1 MRSLKKHLAI
11 TLSTMSIIVI
21 LDQVTKILAR
31 IHLAPLPQ
39 GTEIPILGDLCV
51 LTYAENRGAF
61 LSMGNM
67 LPDGLWAVVMTIL
80 PALFITGLLVYLIR
94 TRTLSMT
101 ETIIFSGIVA
111 GGIGN
116 LIDRFAFGFVTD
128 FINFGI
134 GEIRTGILNI
144 ADIPI
149 TMGIIY
155 LMVYYSIKDMKK
167 KKTEISEAPADQ

>member
-1 MRSLKKHLAI
+1 MRSLKNHLTI
-11 TLSTMSIIVI
+11 TLSTMTFLV
-21 LDQVTKILAR
+21 LFDQITKILAR
-31 IHLAPLPQ
+31 IHLQPLPR
-39 GTEIPILGDLCV
+39 GTEIPVIGDFFV

-67 LPDGLWAVVMTIL
+67 LPEQVWAVVMTLIPTIFIL
-80 PALFITGLLVYLIR
+80 ALLIYLIR
-94 TRTLSMT
+94 TRTLTLT
-101 ETIIFSGIVA
+101 ETLIFSGIVA

-116 LIDRFAFGFVTD
+116 LIDRYMFGFVTD

-134 GEIRTGILNI
+134 GDIRTGILNI

-155 LMVYYSIKDMKK
+155 LMIYYTIKDSKNKK
-167 KKTEISEAPADQ
+167 KPDIEKSEE

>member
-1 MRSLKKHLAI
+1 MRSMTKHLSI
-11 TLSTMSIIVI
+11 TVSIITFLVVA
-21 LDQVTKILAR
+21 DQVTKILAR
-31 IHLAPLPQ
+31 MYLKGAE
-39 GTEIPILGDLCV
+39 EISFLGDFFV

-67 LPDGLWAVVMTIL
+67 LPEQAWAIVMTVI
-80 PALFITGLLVYLIR
+80 PTIFIGGLLVYLIR
-94 TRTLSMT
+94 HRELSLT

-116 LIDRFAFGFVTD
+116 LIDRYAFGFVTD

-134 GEIRTGILNI
+134 GDIRTGILNI

-155 LMVYYSIKDMKK
+155 LMIYYTVNDFKK
-167 KKTEISEAPADQ
+167 KKKPDSDESAAQ